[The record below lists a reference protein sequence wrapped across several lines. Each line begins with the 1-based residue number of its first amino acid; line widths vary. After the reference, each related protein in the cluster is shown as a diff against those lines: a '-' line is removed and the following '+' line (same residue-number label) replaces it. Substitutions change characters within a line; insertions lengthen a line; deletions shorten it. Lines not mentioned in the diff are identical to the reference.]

1 VLPRDRAQRTGVK
14 GVRTFLALTL
24 ISLVLI
30 LSANLAPVVALRA
43 LLGGIARSA
52 SEPVAGVGQ
61 EVARMAAGFAD
72 TQRLAEDL
80 ATAAADR
87 DRYAAEAAR
96 VESLE
101 REVAE
106 LQAVLDLRSSTAFD
120 TVAVQVLARDFSLA
134 RRVVVID
141 GGAAAGVG
149 VGDVVIG
156 AGGTLVGR
164 VISVSQNSAEVRLIT
179 DPAFVVTAE
188 VASTGA
194 IGMLHG
200 RGASALLLQDVA
212 TGWDVPVGA
221 EVTTSG
227 IELSAS
233 IRSIFPRGLSIG
245 RVIAVTS
252 LDSSVL
258 QTADIQPILNT
269 ETARVLLVIVN
280 YDGGLPIPSAA
291 P

>member
-1 VLPRDRAQRTGVK
+1 
-14 GVRTFLALTL
+14 
-24 ISLVLI
+24 
-30 LSANLAPVVALRA
+30 
-43 LLGGIARSA
+43 
-52 SEPVAGVGQ
+52 
-61 EVARMAAGFAD
+61 
-72 TQRLAEDL
+72 
-80 ATAAADR
+80 
-87 DRYAAEAAR
+87 
-96 VESLE
+96 
-101 REVAE
+101 
-106 LQAVLDLRSSTAFD
+106 
-120 TVAVQVLARDFSLA
+120 
-134 RRVVVID
+134 
-141 GGAAAGVG
+141 
-149 VGDVVIG
+149 
-156 AGGTLVGR
+156 
-164 VISVSQNSAEVRLIT
+164 VRLIT
-179 DPAFVVTAE
+179 DPEFSVTAE

-194 IGMLHG
+194 IGILHG
-200 RGASALLLQDVA
+200 RGASALVLQDVA
-212 TGWDVPVGA
+212 AGWDVPIGA

>member
-1 VLPRDRAQRTGVK
+1 VLPRDRAQRTSAK
-14 GVRTFLALTL
+14 GLRTFLVLAL

-30 LSANLAPVVALRA
+30 LGANLSPVVALRA
-43 LLGGIARSA
+43 LLGSVARSA

-61 EVARMAAGFAD
+61 GVAGMAAGFSDA
-72 TQRLAEDL
+72 QRLVEDL

-87 DRYAAEAAR
+87 DRYAAEATR
-96 VESLE
+96 VASLE

-106 LQAVLDLRSSTAFD
+106 LQAVLDLRASTAFD

-164 VISVSQNSAEVRLIT
+164 VITVSQNSAEVRLIT
-179 DPAFVVTAE
+179 DPEFTVTAE

-194 IGMLHG
+194 IGILHG
-200 RGASALLLQDVA
+200 RGASALVLQDVA
-212 TGWDVPVGA
+212 AGWDVPIGA

>member
-194 IGMLHG
+194 IGILHG

>member
-1 VLPRDRAQRTGVK
+1 MLPRDRAQRTGVK

-194 IGMLHG
+194 IGILHG